1 MNLAPIVL
9 FVYDRP
15 DHVKQTVEA
24 LKKNELALNSEL
36 FIYSDA
42 AKNKNGEDKVIKVRQ
57 YIKNLDGFKKV
68 TIFERNKNL
77 GLASSIINGVTK
89 IVNDYGKVIVLE
101 DDLVTSPFFLKYMNE
116 ALELY
121 KEERRVASIHGYIY
135 PIENL
140 PETFFIKGADCWGWA
155 TWRNKW
161 SIFESNGQKLLDEI
175 NKRNLQKEADF
186 NNSYDYTKMLKE
198 QIKGKNNSW
207 AIRWYMSAFLKDMVT
222 LYPGQSYVQN
232 IGHGAEGTHCKT
244 ETDFFKVKLSNKFKL
259 SRIDVN
265 ENLITR
271 KKIENF
277 YKGAKISVFKRS
289 ISKILSLI
297 K

>member
-121 KEERRVASIHGYIY
+121 KEERRVREVS
-135 PIENL
+135 
-140 PETFFIKGADCWGWA
+140 FIIC
-155 TWRNKW
+155 
-161 SIFESNGQKLLDEI
+161 
-175 NKRNLQKEADF
+175 
-186 NNSYDYTKMLKE
+186 
-198 QIKGKNNSW
+198 
-207 AIRWYMSAFLKDMVT
+207 
-222 LYPGQSYVQN
+222 
-232 IGHGAEGTHCKT
+232 
-244 ETDFFKVKLSNKFKL
+244 
-259 SRIDVN
+259 
-265 ENLITR
+265 
-271 KKIENF
+271 
-277 YKGAKISVFKRS
+277 
-289 ISKILSLI
+289 
-297 K
+297 